1 MRRIRLQVYWR
12 MTPMNAPIARD
23 QLSLSLGNLTYIDS
37 AYDEDAP
44 ASIVTGRKD
53 GNIGWLS
60 HLLSRVVEW
69 QQRRAVIQE
78 MTMMSDH
85 ELSDIGLSRADLG
98 RIFDPSFAADH
109 TRGRDYIAY

>member
-1 MRRIRLQVYWR
+1 
-12 MTPMNAPIARD
+12 MTLMNASLPRD
-23 QLSLSLGNLTYIDS
+23 RLSLSLGNLTYIGP
-37 AYDEDAP
+37 AYDEDVP
-44 ASIVTGRKD
+44 ASIVLRRKE
-53 GNIGWLS
+53 NIGWLS
-60 HLLSRVVEW
+60 RLLSKVAEW